1 MVEYNRY
8 LYKRTD
14 DVDSRFQLSIYNS
27 KNFVT
32 FKRICEDKS
41 LNPSIVLNNF
51 IDQIITGE
59 DKKEAKEPM
68 ILTKKEKWEEYLK
81 DHDKNFLQQV
91 ADQAWRIHVIDRGMV
106 YHPMYRKKD
115 VYIDYISLAREAQGF
130 REVF

>member
-1 MVEYNRY
+1 MVEYSRY

-32 FKRICEDKS
+32 FKRICEDKA

-59 DKKEAKEPM
+59 NKKEAKEPT
-68 ILTKKEKWEEYLK
+68 ILTKKEKWEAYLK
-81 DHDKNFLQQV
+81 DHDKSFLEEIM
-91 ADQAWRIHVIDRGMV
+91 DQAWRIHVIAKGMV
-106 YHPMYRKKD
+106 NHPMYRKKD
-115 VYIDYISLAREAQGF
+115 VYIDFKSLAQEAMGF